1 MSRYLNIFCC
11 DSLLLLFTYIFK
23 IRQFLQQHASDL
35 KVFEGVPLFI
45 GLGESHDDNKH

>member
-1 MSRYLNIFCC
+1 MILYYYYDYIYLKLDN
-11 DSLLLLFTYIFK
+11 LFE
-23 IRQFLQQHASDL
+23 QHARDL